1 MQKRWRILPFD
12 PDQVEQLES
21 RANVPTVVAQLLLNR
36 GIQSP
41 DEIASF
47 LDTKLSDLRPPED
60 LPGITAASA
69 LIYQAVKD
77 QKRILIY
84 GDYDADGMTASA
96 ILFRCLT
103 ILQANVTYFA
113 PNRIKTLFKI
123 VL

>member
-47 LDTKLSDLRPPED
+47 LDTKLR
-60 LPGITAASA
+60 
-69 LIYQAVKD
+69 
-77 QKRILIY
+77 
-84 GDYDADGMTASA
+84 
-96 ILFRCLT
+96 
-103 ILQANVTYFA
+103 
-113 PNRIKTLFKI
+113 
-123 VL
+123 